1 MSRADCIRLALV
13 GVLLV
18 GAIAAFPAGGQG
30 TLSPLA
36 PINALREDDELPPM
50 TASAELDAVAARY
63 LAAMI
68 EARCMCPAADGES
81 GAERLLDDVRI
92 AIGGDAVVLD
102 AGLVTA
108 YDRTAGGAITT
119 AVRNPANGAAIL
131 GARLSLAGVAT
142 AVVEAGGSWLA
153 PPPGGVGPEIDLSG
167 YTLVAIVTAGRAP

>member
-13 GVLLV
+13 GALLVAVV
-18 GAIAAFPAGGQG
+18 GAIPAGGQEAV
-30 TLSPLA
+30 SPLA

-63 LAAMI
+63 LAAII
-68 EARCMCPAADGES
+68 EARCVYPVVDGAA
-81 GAERLLDDVRI
+81 GADRFLDDVRV

-102 AGLVTA
+102 VGLVAA

-119 AVRNPANGAAIL
+119 AVLDPANGAAIL
-131 GARLSLAGVAT
+131 GARLRLVGVAT
-142 AVVEAGGSWLA
+142 AVVEGEGSWLA

-167 YTLVAIVTAGRAP
+167 YTLVVIVTAGRGE